1 MLDWNSEKSYKIRGS
16 KSHSLSVRRDCDGGG
31 IGHPARGNKSRSLY
45 TMIKFPPPFTNFP
58 SDQPLLP
65 RLSLSLLS
73 SQPTLF
79 HSLIAFFSCPSL
91 ILNIT
96 FFFSLPPPPPPLP
109 PLCSAFISIYLPW
122 YPIRPVFSA
131 FSFYSLGCLLLYTF
145 LSPLPLSHPPLRRG
159 NHQHGA
165 YFTMLHMKADGD
177 EGNTVRRLFCV
188 SLSEVQSSTRPRC
201 VQCTVSLWLII
212 FCLFPL
218 SHFL

>member
-1 MLDWNSEKSYKIRGS
+1 MFGENDFHARLKHQKSYKTRSS
-16 KSHSLSVRRDCDGGG
+16 KSHSLSVHRDCDGGG

-58 SDQPLLP
+58 SDQPLFP
-65 RLSLSLLS
+65 CLSLSSLLPTHTFPFPSCFFLLS
-73 SQPTLF
+73 LSHTKYHFLF
-79 HSLIAFFSCPSL
+79 LSSILSLSFFL
-91 ILNIT
+91 
-96 FFFSLPPPPPPLP
+96 PPLP

-122 YPIRPVFSA
+122 YPIRPGFSA

-159 NHQHGA
+159 NHQHGG

-188 SLSEVQSSTRPRC
+188 SLSEV
-201 VQCTVSLWLII
+201 
-212 FCLFPL
+212 
-218 SHFL
+218 